1 MLRSVAST
9 IFFAWG
15 WQSNPAPIYP
25 ELKQALMKKI
35 VPIHA
40 IEFYALLV
48 TIGMVILCL
57 IFPTAMQQCS
67 PYLLLLGMVFPGIP
81 HGAIDQHLNMRRQQT
96 PYFLFLFIIQYLF
109 LMALVFLIWKWQV
122 WLGFSLFILYSSWHF
137 GETDFRR
144 LNSFRPVAAF
154 LSGFSLLMFILS
166 SHPAEFLSYMRLFGL
181 EVGGLPPYFFFS
193 VAILCLLTF
202 CLLGFQ
208 NITDRRWEFI
218 CVVLVLVIS
227 VRLPLLLSFGIYF
240 ILIHS
245 WTSWLDIKRG
255 LRATN
260 GQLLLKA
267 LPFSIG
273 AFIFFA
279 AFIISGHDKELLSP
293 SYMSSF
299 FIALSCISAPHVLFM
314 ARFYRE
320 VSPTQSGFEN

>member
-1 MLRSVAST
+1 LPRLA
-9 IFFAWG
+9 AE
-15 WQSNPAPIYP
+15 APLYL

-35 VPIHA
+35 IPIHT

-48 TIGMVILCL
+48 TIGLALLNSVFPAVI
-57 IFPTAMQQCS
+57 QQYS

-81 HGAIDQHLNMRRQQT
+81 HGAVDQHLNTRQHQT
-96 PYFLFLFIIQYLF
+96 PYFLCLFIAQYLL
-109 LMALVFLIWKWQV
+109 LMALVFLVWKWQT
-122 WLGFSLFILYSSWHF
+122 WLGLSLFILYSAWHF

-144 LNSFRPVAAF
+144 LNSFRPVTAF
-154 LSGFSLLMFILS
+154 LSGFSLLVFILS
-166 SHPAEFLSYMRLFGL
+166 AHPAEFLSYLRLFGL
-181 EVGGLPPYFFFS
+181 VSVGPSPYFFVV
-193 VAILCLLTF
+193 VAVLCLLTF

-208 NITDRRWEFI
+208 NIRERRWEFTWI
-218 CVVLVLVIS
+218 VLVLIIS
-227 VRLPLLLSFGIYF
+227 VGLPLLLSFGIYF

-245 WTSWLDIKRG
+245 WTGWRDIKRG
-255 LRATN
+255 LQATH

-279 AFIISGHDKELLSP
+279 AFIISSYDNGILSP

-320 VSPTQSGFEN
+320 VLSESGQG